1 MAIGRGSEGQL
12 PSKPTWQETLGFPAT
27 SAFFMGMQAVFINRR
42 RGEVDKSDSILAE
55 PTIRTGLI
63 RPTIAERLAHAAS
76 AFEQRLTGHAPKS
89 VTVVMSG
96 ETLVITM
103 HGALSPA
110 ERVMAQSPS
119 GAAKVQEL
127 HRQMF
132 LNSADALR
140 LEIKEI
146 TGVDV
151 RELAAEIEPT
161 TGTVVKAFTSGT
173 VVQVFLLAENVP
185 TETWSGSA

>member
-1 MAIGRGSEGQL
+1 
-12 PSKPTWQETLGFPAT
+12 
-27 SAFFMGMQAVFINRR
+27 
-42 RGEVDKSDSILAE
+42 VDKSDSISAE
-55 PTIRTGLI
+55 QTVRTETT
-63 RPTIAERLAHAAS
+63 RPTIAERLARAAS

-89 VTVVMSG
+89 VTVVLSG

-110 ERVMAQSPS
+110 ERAMAQSPS

-127 HRQMF
+127 HREMF

-140 LEIKEI
+140 LQIKEI

-173 VVQVFLLAENVP
+173 VVQVFLMAGDVP
-185 TETWSGSA
+185 TETWSGSN